1 MAQSFTTR
9 VVTTS
14 EFNLIPSMIKVEIRC
29 HKDPWP
35 EDAIKECFADSYLI
49 VGLFDKN
56 TQGYE
61 VHEKLIGFS
70 VIYNTKFTTDILTIG
85 VDPDYQGKKLGTK
98 LLKDTLLEA
107 IKIGVEE
114 CYLEVRVSNI
124 IAINLYEKFGF
135 EKVGLRKEYYSPLH
149 PGEKGEDAHTMS
161 LINFDEKMLN
171 AIN

>member
-56 TQGYE
+56 TQGDE

-85 VDPDYQGKKLGTK
+85 VDPDYQGKKPEYGT
-98 LLKDTLLEA
+98 LISVISPEM
-107 IKIGVEE
+107 G
-114 CYLEVRVSNI
+114 CRSCVR
-124 IAINLYEKFGF
+124 
-135 EKVGLRKEYYSPLH
+135 H
-149 PGEKGEDAHTMS
+149 
-161 LINFDEKMLN
+161 
-171 AIN
+171 